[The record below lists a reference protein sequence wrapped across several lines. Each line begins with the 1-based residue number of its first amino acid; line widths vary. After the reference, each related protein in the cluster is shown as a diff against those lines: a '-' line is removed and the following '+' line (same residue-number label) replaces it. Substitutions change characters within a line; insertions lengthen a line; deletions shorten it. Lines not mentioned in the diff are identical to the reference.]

1 MQPVNNQQSPSVK
14 FRFTDIGPVKQAE
27 LELGDLTIIAG
38 RNNTGKTY
46 LVYTLYGFLKMWYSW
61 PNARHFL
68 IGNDE
73 IAQNDDTNEADSD
86 DEYPEQEHYASE
98 DEYLED
104 MESAKEGKPLHDKW
118 PNLPQRIGMLA
129 RRAIKEGQATWTIDR
144 EHLDQERKKVIKSL
158 AQSFSK
164 TALYSVFSSSP
175 DDFKRAS
182 LNVELISEFPQNHSL
197 EEKFP
202 SGDVFFIRY
211 NGEKIVL
218 TRDRTKKQRRT
229 SFDEEELFFIP
240 RLYLRFLFPELFW
253 TPFVLSAERFG
264 ISLFYKELDFT
275 KNQLVDLL
283 QKVGAEKNRARFSPF
298 FLIDKTTSRYALPIK
313 DNIDYTRN
321 LSDFQKQI
329 SELHEHKLFDEI
341 KDMIRG
347 YYKSSGDD
355 IKFKSTTRNKEH
367 SFSIPLHLA
376 SSSARGLSDLYFF
389 LRHVAEKNHLLI
401 IDEPESHLDTTNQI
415 LLARLLARL
424 VRTGLKVLITTHSD
438 YLVKEI
444 NNLIMLSNSFEDK
457 DRVMRKLG
465 YKEDD
470 FLEPDS
476 IRAYVAE
483 ENRLTKCAVDK
494 FGVEMPIFDATI
506 DAINRASNE
515 LASRLRD
522 TES

>member
-1 MQPVNNQQSPSVK
+1 MDPTTNHQSPSVK
-14 FRFTDIGPVKQAE
+14 FLFTDIGPVNHAE

-38 RNNTGKTY
+38 CNNTGKTY

-68 IGNDE
+68 IGNDG
-73 IAQNDDTNEADSD
+73 IAQNDDINEADPD
-86 DEYPEQEHYASE
+86 DEYPDREHYADEDGYVEDVGSE
-98 DEYLED
+98 
-104 MESAKEGKPLHDKW
+104 SLHDKW
-118 PNLPQRIGMLA
+118 PNLPQRIGILA
-129 RRAIKEGQATWTIDR
+129 RRAMKKGQATWTIDR

-182 LNVELISEFPQNHSL
+182 LNVELISEFPKNRSL

-202 SGDVFFIRY
+202 SGDVFSIRY

-218 TRDRTKKQRRT
+218 TRDRTEKQRNA
-229 SFDEEELFFIP
+229 SFDDEALFLIP
-240 RLYLRFLFPELFW
+240 RLYLQFLFPELFW
-253 TPFVLSAERFG
+253 APFVLSAERFG

-283 QKVGAEKNRARFSPF
+283 QKVGADKNRKHFSPF

-321 LSDFQKQI
+321 LSDFQKQT

-355 IKFKSTTRNKEH
+355 IKFKSTTRSKEH

-389 LRHVAEKNHLLI
+389 LRHVAQKNHLLI

-444 NNLIMLSNSFEDK
+444 NNLIMLSNSFEGK

-476 IRAYVAE
+476 IRGYVAE
-483 ENRLTKCAVDK
+483 ENRLTRCAVDK
-494 FGVEMPIFDATI
+494 FGVEMPIFDTTI
-506 DAINRASNE
+506 DKINRASNE
-515 LASRLRD
+515 LASRVRG